1 MCIKYVISTN
11 IRHLYGTSW
20 INTWLWYFFGNECL
34 TRVKRYVQKSNFP
47 MKIGIEW
54 KYEMSI
60 KEPFTQY
67 KSSAQAN
74 VNLITV
80 LKDLVRLGIDWLQN
94 WHETLL
100 FRWQLSSD
108 MIKYDKY
115 RILNR
120 NQITRI
126 FKIKM
131 SSPNKLME
139 NCFRCE

>member
-1 MCIKYVISTN
+1 MI
-11 IRHLYGTSW
+11 L
-20 INTWLWYFFGNECL
+20 FGNECL

-80 LKDLVRLGIDWLQN
+80 LKDLVRLGID
-94 WHETLL
+94 
-100 FRWQLSSD
+100 
-108 MIKYDKY
+108 
-115 RILNR
+115 
-120 NQITRI
+120 
-126 FKIKM
+126 
-131 SSPNKLME
+131 
-139 NCFRCE
+139 